1 MFWRLTNQD
10 FNIRQVDVKNEK
22 WNSLLA
28 GVSFPPSSRPPA
40 LAFLSR
46 LKLPFPSFSNACTQA
61 SRTAK
66 WTACVQQFFRP
77 KAPKV
82 AILLTKSAT
91 IVFFSLLLPS
101 FSLLFLFLLSFSFL
115 IVILELLGPFDYFSW
130 SLKWLQISL
139 GWFSKNRVR
148 FWPYSIT
155 NPLLIKLSSL
165 NFGQKNWILAMFLF
179 LRFLAS
185 SFRSIITQY

>member
-1 MFWRLTNQD
+1 MDHLRPTVFSP
-10 FNIRQVDVKNEK
+10 K
-22 WNSLLA
+22 
-28 GVSFPPSSRPPA
+28 SSK
-40 LAFLSR
+40 SI
-46 LKLPFPSFSNACTQA
+46 
-61 SRTAK
+61 
-66 WTACVQQFFRP
+66 
-77 KAPKV
+77 

-155 NPLLIKLSSL
+155 NPLLIKLSS
-165 NFGQKNWILAMFLF
+165 FGQKKLDIGHVLIFAFSSEVFPVHYNPILTGGLF
-179 LRFLAS
+179 LLHETKLSPDHQTQLSFP
-185 SFRSIITQY
+185 FRSSGV